1 MKALR
6 FFTVAARTGPTILV
20 IGLGMLI
27 VTMVAQPALRADTAT
42 IFDAAADFSPTANP
56 NGVWSYG
63 FIPAGGLYTDFALYD
78 LGGPAPDIPGL
89 DAWRHTAGS
98 SDPRVPVVA
107 HNGGSSTL
115 YAYGDLVLPPGE
127 MHLHPGP
134 EGQQTVVRFTAPF
147 DGTFQ
152 IDVTFSVGDPPGFG
166 GTTTT
171 DVHVTRDGVSLFDG
185 DVNGYASP
193 TDSEH
198 LSGLQ
203 TLAAG
208 DIIDFT
214 VGFGN
219 GNYYFDTTFLDATI
233 SAPQAPTPPSVGGI
247 VEMHVDGSDSSASP
261 ADDSAG
267 AGPPYA
273 AIAGGAAAAA
283 FAIAAAGGWY
293 ARRRWLG

>member
-1 MKALR
+1 MKACR
-6 FFTVAARTGPTILV
+6 FVPLAALV
-20 IGLGMLI
+20 
-27 VTMVAQPALRADTAT
+27 T
-42 IFDAAADFSPTANP
+42 AAALLLLSAQESRSEALASLSWSAATDFSPTANP

-63 FIPAGGLYTDFALYD
+63 FIPASGLYTDFALYD

-98 SDPRVPVVA
+98 SDPRVPAVA

-134 EGQQTVVRFTAPF
+134 EGQQSVVRFTAPF
-147 DGTFQ
+147 NGTFQ
-152 IDVTFSVGDPPGFG
+152 IDVTFSVGDPPGWE

-171 DVHVTRDGVSLFDG
+171 DVHVLKNGLSLFDG
-185 DVNGYASP
+185 DVDGYVDP
-193 TDSEH
+193 NDSEH
-198 LSGLQ
+198 YSAVQ
-203 TLAAG
+203 ILAAG

-219 GNYYFDTTFLDATI
+219 GNYYYDTTFLDATI
-233 SAPQAPTPPSVGGI
+233 LGSEGPIPTPTPVSPVGGI
-247 VEMHVDGSDSSASP
+247 AELPPVGQGDSFAQSYIAL
-261 ADDSAG
+261 AGITAALLALTAG
-267 AGPPYA
+267 A
-273 AIAGGAAAAA
+273 
-283 FAIAAAGGWY
+283 WY